1 MTAVGDE
8 LAPFRIA
15 SVDPE
20 AMKVWA
26 VALHDPN
33 PIHLDRAMVA
43 AKGLGDR
50 VINQGPANL
59 AYVINMLRAAFPGAH
74 IRSLDVRYIDNVF
87 EGDDV
92 TAGGTVTSVDGVA
105 VTCDVWLKAA
115 ARDLVIKGVAVLDTP
130 PAFSITS

>member
-1 MTAVGDE
+1 MNVGDT
-8 LAPFRIA
+8 LPPFRIPA
-15 SVDPE
+15 VDPE
-20 AMKVWA
+20 AMKTWA

-33 PIHLDRAMVA
+33 AIHLDRAAVA

-59 AYVINMLRAAFPGAH
+59 AYVINMLRAAFPGGV

-92 TAGGTVTSVDGVA
+92 SAGGTVTAIDDSRA
-105 VTCDVWLKAA
+105 TCDVWLRAA
-115 ARDLVIKGVAVLDTP
+115 GRDLVIKGMAVVNLPVA
-130 PAFSITS
+130 AE

>member
-1 MTAVGDE
+1 MTAVGYT
-8 LAPFRIA
+8 LAPFRIG
-15 SVDPE
+15 SVNPE
-20 AMKVWA
+20 AMKLWA

-59 AYVINMLRAAFPGAH
+59 SYVINMLRAAFPGAD

-92 TAGGTVTSVDGVA
+92 TAGGTVVSVEGGQ
-105 VTCDVWLKAA
+105 VTCDIWLKAA
-115 ARDLVIKGVAVLDTP
+115 ARDLVIKGRAVLDLSPTT
-130 PAFSITS
+130 SITS

>member
-1 MTAVGDE
+1 MITVGDV
-8 LAPFRIA
+8 LPPFRIA
-15 SVDPE
+15 SIDPE

-33 PIHLDRAMVA
+33 AIHLDRAAVA

-59 AYVINMLRAAFPGAH
+59 AYIINMLRAAFPAAV
-74 IRSLDVRYIDNVF
+74 IRSLDIRYVDNVF

-92 TAGGTVTSVDGVA
+92 TAGGAITAIEGQEA
-105 VTCDVWLKAA
+105 TCDIWLRAA
-115 ARDLVIKGVAVLDTP
+115 ERDLVIKGVAVVAF
-130 PAFSITS
+130 PAAPE

>member
-1 MTAVGDE
+1 VTAVGDD
-8 LAPFRIA
+8 LPPFRIA
-15 SVDPE
+15 SVDPA

-33 PIHLDRAMVA
+33 AIHLDRAAVA

-59 AYVINMLRAAFPGAH
+59 AYIINMLRAALPGGV
-74 IRSLDVRYIDNVF
+74 IRSLDVRYVDNVF

-92 TAGGTVTSVDGVA
+92 TAGGTITAIEGPEA
-105 VTCDVWLKAA
+105 TCDVWLKAA
-115 ARDLVIKGVAVLDTP
+115 ERDLVIKGVAVVTLPVDP
-130 PAFSITS
+130 E

>member
-1 MTAVGDE
+1 MTFTVGDI
-8 LAPFRIA
+8 LPTFRIP

-59 AYVINMLRAAFPGAH
+59 SYIINMLRAAFPDATL
-74 IRSLDVRYIDNVF
+74 RSLDVRYVDNVF

-92 TAGGTVTSVDGVA
+92 TAGGTVTA
-105 VTCDVWLKAA
+105 VSSEITCDVWLRAQ
-115 ARDLVIKGVAVLDTP
+115 ARDLVIQGVAVVSTAAPDQ
-130 PAFSITS
+130 

>member
-1 MTAVGDE
+1 MTLAVGE
-8 LAPFRIA
+8 ALAPFRIA

-20 AMKVWA
+20 AMKTWA

-43 AKGLGDR
+43 AKGLGNR

-59 AYVINMLRAAFPGAH
+59 AYIINMLLAAFPGGSIH
-74 IRSLDVRYIDNVF
+74 ELDVRYVDNVF

-92 TAGGTVTSVDGVA
+92 TAGGTVTSVSSDGAEVN
-105 VTCDVWLKAA
+105 CDIWLRAKD
-115 ARDLVIKGVAVLDTP
+115 RDFVIKGAAVVRTAVA
-130 PAFSITS
+130 